1 MSSRYIQ
8 CERCEFSPGE
18 RIGNDYLVEKMLG
31 AGTFGC
37 VYKVTGNDGNI
48 CIETP

>member
-1 MSSRYIQ
+1 MSSHYIQ
-8 CERCEFSPGE
+8 CERCEFCSGD

-37 VYKVTGNDGNI
+37 VYKVNLNSATL
-48 CIETP
+48 